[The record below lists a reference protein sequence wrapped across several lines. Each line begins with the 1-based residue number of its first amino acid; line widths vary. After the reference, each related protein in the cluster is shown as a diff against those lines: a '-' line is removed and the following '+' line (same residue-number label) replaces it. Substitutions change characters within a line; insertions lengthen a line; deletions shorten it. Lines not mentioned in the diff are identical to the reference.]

1 MSQVGAQAMAASGA
15 DYGTILAHYYQ
26 GVNLSLLPE
35 LHEEAS
41 SGSQ

>member
-15 DYGTILAHYYQ
+15 AYGTILTHYYQ
-26 GVNLSLLPE
+26 GVRLSLLPE
-35 LHEEAS
+35 LHEDAA